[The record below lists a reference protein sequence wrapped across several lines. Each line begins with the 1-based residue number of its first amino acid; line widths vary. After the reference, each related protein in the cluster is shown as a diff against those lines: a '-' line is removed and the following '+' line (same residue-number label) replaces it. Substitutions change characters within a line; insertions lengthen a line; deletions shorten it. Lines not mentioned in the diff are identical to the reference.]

1 MKKFLFAS
9 LLFLGAGFLF
19 QSCEKE
25 QDLDDDALIE
35 QIATADVIVAVGMN
49 DLPAPILQTLDE
61 MFFHTY
67 AEDLEYAPRFG
78 YRITLGDETRLYFR
92 ENGRLLEARRT
103 NTRPNV
109 FGPNGP
115 HGPCFDRLIGF
126 GNQVRPEALPQAIH
140 DYVTENYPDLQ
151 IRMARA
157 QGNRILVLLPGPTV
171 LMFDR
176 LGNFIQEV
184 SPLERC
190 QPNCNPVAGP
200 ALPEAVRAYIADN
213 YDMATFRGACVRN
226 DRIAVFLITSEGR
239 VVLIFDRQGNFL
251 FSRP

>member
-9 LLFLGAGFLF
+9 LLLLSAGLAF

-35 QIATADVIVAVGMN
+35 QILTADLTLIEPAQ
-49 DLPAPILQTLDE
+49 LPLSVTQTIDE

-67 AEDLEYAPRFG
+67 MEDIYHARGLG
-78 YRITLGDETRLYFR
+78 YRIILGDETCLYFR
-92 ENGRLLEARRT
+92 ENGRLLEARRA
-103 NTRPNV
+103 NNRPNV

-115 HGPCFDRLIGF
+115 HGPCFDRIIGF
-126 GNQVRPEALPQAIH
+126 GNQIRPDALPQAVL
-140 DYVTENYPDLQ
+140 DYVAENYPDLQ

-157 QGNRILVLLPGPTV
+157 QGNRILVLLPGPIV

-176 LGNFIQEV
+176 LGNFVQEV

-190 QPNCNPVAGP
+190 QPNCNPVAGS
-200 ALPEAVRAYIADN
+200 ALPEGVRTYIADN
-213 YDMATFRGACVRN
+213 YDMVTFRGACVRS
-226 DRIAVFLITSEGR
+226 DRIAVYLITSEGR
-239 VVLIFDRQGNFL
+239 VILVFDREGNFL